1 MNSENATKPE
11 KTSANDQCCVV
22 AGFVYTPL
30 LLLILFAVLVAN

>member
-1 MNSENATKPE
+1 MSDR

-30 LLLILFAVLVAN
+30 LLLVAFGGFIGLF